1 MKINYFWWEKS
12 QKQPLETK
20 KYKKC
25 RFYIDFTKKQ
35 FALFYGFFFTWPWLV
50 RPSWRS
56 GVSGGHLDSGSWPK
70 PAIDLDRLQIIT
82 VTTFEIAKTSG
93 RPNICKIIWNEIIL
107 TQLLLL
113 LFLWDDHTK
122 KNISSQRNDTFC
134 FSWNYGIWRF
144 EKRYEGHA
152 MLLLLIHIYMIA

>member
-1 MKINYFWWEKS
+1 MRKKAKNNRW
-12 QKQPLETK
+12 KQK

-25 RFYIDFTKKQ
+25 RFNIDFTKKQ
-35 FALFYGFFFTWPWLV
+35 FALFYGFFFTWPRLV

-56 GVSGGHLDSGSWPK
+56 GVSGSHLDSGSWPK

-93 RPNICKIIWNEIIL
+93 RPNVCKIIWNEIIL

-113 LFLWDDHTK
+113 FLWDDHTK
-122 KNISSQRNDTFC
+122 KKYHHNATTLFVSREITEYDVLKKDMKVMPCCYYWFTS
-134 FSWNYGIWRF
+134 IW
-144 EKRYEGHA
+144 
-152 MLLLLIHIYMIA
+152 